1 MSQKSESARS
11 RPSVVD
17 AESLPTGTATTDQP
31 HAGEAAPSAA
41 RLQDLLV
48 KTSRTFALS
57 IPVLPEPTRREV
69 TVAYLLFR
77 IADTLEDATLWPRS
91 TQLSELNALGRLLQ
105 QPERVEALELSKR
118 WLARPPVD
126 HAGYMELLTQLPAVI
141 EAYLHLSPAAR
152 AEIGSHLARTID
164 GMASF
169 VAQMDQNRN
178 LQLRDRQALQA
189 YCYAVAGI
197 VGEMLTELFLLDRPS
212 LRPAG
217 PSLRADAAR
226 FGEAL
231 QLVNI
236 LKDSAS
242 DAREGRC
249 YLPQEDSR
257 ADVLDLA
264 RDDLR
269 TAAGYVS
276 LLHARQAPR
285 GIVAFTALPVLLAW
299 ASLERVEQSGAGAKL
314 TRPEVAG
321 LAQRLDD
328 ALNRGDI
335 DGLWEG

>member
-1 MSQKSESARS
+1 
-11 RPSVVD
+11 
-17 AESLPTGTATTDQP
+17 
-31 HAGEAAPSAA
+31 
-41 RLQDLLV
+41 
-48 KTSRTFALS
+48 
-57 IPVLPEPTRREV
+57 
-69 TVAYLLFR
+69 
-77 IADTLEDATLWPRS
+77 
-91 TQLSELNALGRLLQ
+91 LLQ
-105 QPERVEALELSKR
+105 QPERVEALKLAER
-118 WLARPPVD
+118 WLARPPID
-126 HAGYMELLTQLPAVI
+126 HAGYMELLAELPTVI

-152 AEIGSHLARTID
+152 AEIGRHLARTID

-169 VAQMDQNRN
+169 VGQMDQNRN

-197 VGEMLTELFLLDRPS
+197 VGEMLTELFLLDRPN
-212 LRPAG
+212 LQPAA

-249 YLPQEDSR
+249 YLPLEDSR

-335 DGLWEG
+335 DGLWES